1 MPIVIAKGRLMEG
14 TSNHQKKL
22 FRDASE
28 AARLGAMA
36 AIVKHGGDRKRTIAI
51 PIDGEL
57 SSSLNRHV

>member
-1 MPIVIAKGRLMEG
+1 MEG